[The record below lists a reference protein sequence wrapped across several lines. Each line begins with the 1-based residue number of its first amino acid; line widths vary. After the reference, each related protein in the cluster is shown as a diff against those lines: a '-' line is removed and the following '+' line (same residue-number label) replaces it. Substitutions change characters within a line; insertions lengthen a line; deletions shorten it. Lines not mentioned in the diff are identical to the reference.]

1 MAKKLRYYYI
11 DMMALDHRH
20 YKSTLVEILIALD
33 FQTGALYYDDG
44 KPQIII

>member
-1 MAKKLRYYYI
+1 MAKELRYYCV
-11 DMMALDHRH
+11 DMVMFEPH
-20 YKSTLVEILIALD
+20 YKSSLVEILIALN